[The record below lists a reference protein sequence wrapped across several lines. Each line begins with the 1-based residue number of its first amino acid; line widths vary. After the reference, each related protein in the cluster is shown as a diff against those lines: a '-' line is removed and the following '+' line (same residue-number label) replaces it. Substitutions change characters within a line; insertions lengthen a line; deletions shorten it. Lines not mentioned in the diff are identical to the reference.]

1 MWHLRLFNGVGKG
14 RPSMVK
20 HDVLVRELAG
30 FLSGLQEGQIPT
42 ILDAFSGAGTYGDT
56 HAAAPA
62 APAPATPLAASTSP
76 APTPAK
82 VPIILTTT
90 TLTTVSSAASYEEA
104 RGLFLSIPANDLG
117 SPLLCLQQA
126 LRANRAVNLVF
137 VEQSPANYATLL
149 DVRI

>member
-1 MWHLRLFNGVGKG
+1 
-14 RPSMVK
+14 MVK

-62 APAPATPLAASTSP
+62 EPAAAPAAPPAPATPLAASTSP
-76 APTPAK
+76 APAPAAPAK

>member
-62 APAPATPLAASTSP
+62 TPRAASTSP
-76 APTPAK
+76 APAPAK
-82 VPIILTTT
+82 VPIFLTTS